1 MKKIFVS
8 LLLSSIAICHVNG
21 QMALTGN
28 KFADN
33 WSVGINAG
41 GTTPLMHH
49 SFLRI
54 CAL

>member
-33 WSVGINAG
+33 WSVGINAVESAKPPVR
-41 GTTPLMHH
+41 TFKTK
-49 SFLRI
+49 
-54 CAL
+54 